1 MKNINSSE
9 RLNGKISVENWYAY
23 RDEAGKIVE
32 EISPIFFFIFFSF
45 FLSPL
50 RQQQSSFSSRVQASP
65 GRFLQTLTRTIN
77 RCSRGFL

>member
-32 EISPIFFFIFFSF
+32 EISPIFFFIFF
-45 FLSPL
+45 FLFSL
-50 RQQQSSFSSRVQASP
+50 SSTSAAIVFQLACP
-65 GRFLQTLTRTIN
+65 G
-77 RCSRGFL
+77 

>member
-32 EISPIFFFIFFSF
+32 EISPIFFFIFFFF
-45 FLSPL
+45 FLSL
-50 RQQQSSFSSRVQASP
+50 LYVSSNRLSARVSRLVQVGS
-65 GRFLQTLTRTIN
+65 FKL
-77 RCSRGFL
+77 